1 MVRAAL
7 SFLLVVILSACT
19 SLSES
24 ECRSTDWYQLGKR
37 DGEIYGSRGM
47 IDQYTHRCA
56 SFGLK
61 PDEAAYNLGWD
72 DGNMEYRQRT
82 GYGAGAM

>member
-1 MVRAAL
+1 MAQQETPLRAAA
-7 SFLLVVILSACT
+7 LLVVFLSACA

-24 ECRSTDWYQLGKR
+24 ECRSTNWYQLGKR
-37 DGEIYGSRGM
+37 
-47 IDQYTHRCA
+47 CA
-56 SFGLK
+56 AFGLK

-82 GYGAGAM
+82 GYGGGPD

>member
-1 MVRAAL
+1 LRAAV
-7 SFLLVVILSACT
+7 LLVVFLNACA

-24 ECRSTDWYQLGKR
+24 ECRSTNWYQLGKR

-56 SFGLK
+56 TFGLK
-61 PDEAAYNLGWD
+61 PDADAYNLGWD

-82 GYGAGAM
+82 GYGASAM

>member
-1 MVRAAL
+1 MRAAVL
-7 SFLLVVILSACT
+7 LAVFLGGCA

-37 DGEIYGSRGM
+37 DGEIYGARGM

-56 SFGLK
+56 TFGLK
-61 PDEAAYNLGWD
+61 PDAAAYNLGWD

-82 GYGAGAM
+82 GYGGGPD

>member
-1 MVRAAL
+1 
-7 SFLLVVILSACT
+7 
-19 SLSES
+19 
-24 ECRSTDWYQLGKR
+24 
-37 DGEIYGSRGM
+37 M

-56 SFGLK
+56 TFGLK

-82 GYGAGAM
+82 GYGASAM